1 MALETI
7 GTSHEGRAIPLRD
20 GHPRATGAATDKPA
34 YWVDGN
40 IHSVE
45 LTASSACLYFIDWL
59 MKSNAANNADI
70 SARTRHAHVLRLPA
84 HQPRRRRMGDG
95 RPARSYVRSS
105 TRRYPFDE
113 EPVEGLIAEDID
125 GDGRILQMR
134 VADPER
140 RVEEASA
147 AAAALL
153 VRRDP
158 MDAPGGEYYR
168 VFPEG
173 RDRELRRRSIG
184 IAGVTGN
191 AQGLDLNRNFP
202 SNWRQE
208 FEQLGAGPLPDVRAR
223 GARDGRV
230 FRHASEHLRRHQH
243 PHFLG
248 RAAAALRPRARR
260 QAAGRGPVD
269 LPDRRQERREELT
282 GYPAISIWHDFQY
295 YPGEFISGAFDWIY
309 EHLGMYIWT
318 IEIWNPKKEAG
329 IDSKE
334 WIHWFRDHPI
344 EDDLKVF
351 DWAQQ
356 IAPGEGHVAWK
367 PFDHPQ
373 LGKVEI
379 GGWNR
384 MAIFTNP
391 PPALR
396 EKEIARFPKWLLWQT
411 LISPKLEMREVE
423 VTARRR
429 RRTWR
434 IRLIVQNTGWLPTYV
449 SKMALKR
456 NLLRGVLAEIELP
469 DGAGCSPA
477 KPREELGELEGWA
490 YLHTGIS
497 FWPTKKLRLIASTL
511 TGSCKGKAG
520 RTVQLPPGMTAQG
533 SSRRRHRLVACSF
546 GRCCPDALPGTCLYS
561 ARITTTGRQ
570 RWTAAPWCW
579 QAGRCTRAALSTRR
593 ALKRFR
599 RVRSRCTAP
608 FLQAARPTR

>member
-1 MALETI
+1 MPVIDYSRFYRYDDLMALLRAFVAENPQYVALETI
-7 GTSHEGRAIPLRD
+7 GTSHEGRAIPLLTVTNT
-20 GHPRATGAATDKPA
+20 ATGAASDKPA

-45 LTASSACLYFIDWL
+45 LSASSACLYFVDWL
-59 MKSNAANNADI
+59 MKGKDADADI
-70 SARTRHAHVLRLPA
+70 RRALDTRTIYVC
-84 HQPRRRRMGDG
+84 PRINPDG
-95 RPARSYVRSS
+95 AEWAMADRPKYVRSS
-105 TRRYPFDE
+105 TRRYPYDE
-113 EPVEGLIAEDID
+113 EPVEGLIAEDMD
-125 GDGRILQMR
+125 GDGRILQIR
-134 VADPER
+134 VADPNG
-140 RVEEASA
+140 AWKKHPQQPQ
-147 AAAALL
+147 LL

-168 VFPEG
+168 LFPEG
-173 RDRELRRRSIG
+173 RIENYDGNSIG

-202 SNWRQE
+202 SSWRQE
-208 FEQLGAGPLPDVRAR
+208 FEQLGAGPYPTSEPEVRA
-223 GARDGRV
+223 V
-230 FRHASEHLRRHQH
+230 VEFFVTH
-243 PHFLG
+243 PNICGGTSIHTFSGVL
-248 RAAAALRPRARR
+248 LRPFGHAPDDKLPAEDLWTY
-260 QAAGRGPVD
+260 QAVGKKG
-269 LPDRRQERREELT
+269 EELT
-282 GYPAISIWHDFQY
+282 GYPAISIWHEFQY

-344 EDDLKVF
+344 EDDLKVY

-411 LISPKLEMREVE
+411 LISPKLEMREVQ
-423 VTARRR
+423 VTAAGNDA
-429 RRTWR
+429 WR
-434 IRLIVQNTGWLPTYV
+434 IRLILQNTGWLPSYV
-449 SKMALKR
+449 SKMATKR

-469 DGAGCSPA
+469 DGARLVSG
-477 KPREELGELEGWA
+477 KVREELGELEGWA

-497 FWPTKKLRLIASTL
+497 FWPTKNVTADRVHVDWVVQ
-511 TGSCKGKAG
+511 GKAG
-520 RTVQLPPGMTAQG
+520 STVRLKAWHERAGLVETTA
-533 SSRRRHRLVACSF
+533 RLV
-546 GRCCPDALPGTCLYS
+546 
-561 ARITTTGRQ
+561 
-570 RWTAAPWCW
+570 
-579 QAGRCTRAALSTRR
+579 
-593 ALKRFR
+593 
-599 RVRSRCTAP
+599 
-608 FLQAARPTR
+608 